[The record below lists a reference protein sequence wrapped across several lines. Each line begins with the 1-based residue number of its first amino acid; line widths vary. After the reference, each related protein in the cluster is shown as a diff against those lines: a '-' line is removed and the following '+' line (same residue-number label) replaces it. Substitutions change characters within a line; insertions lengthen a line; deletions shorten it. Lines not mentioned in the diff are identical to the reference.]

1 MFPFLPYLSDDN
13 SFFFFAGLV
22 GLATIRTFIVAKKLQ
37 ENFTPPI
44 LGRDTKGKGGA
55 SRTKR

>member
-1 MFPFLPYLSDDN
+1 MIII
-13 SFFFFAGLV
+13 FFFAGLV

>member
-13 SFFFFAGLV
+13 DFFFAGLV